1 MIIIQLAGGLGNQL
15 QQYALYQKFKSL
27 GVEAKVDLS
36 WFEQFKDTKQETKD
50 KEQYKEQN
58 KDDHGT
64 NKTKPAIKQDIV
76 ATKRR
81 CELNFFDHL
90 PYESCTRKEKTALTG
105 SQGFTGKLRRKLLPW
120 TLHWYKEK
128 QMYDPKLLNY
138 RQMYLSGYFAC
149 EKYYAD
155 ILPELREMIRFPE
168 IADAQKRMAN
178 EEILEEIRNSHAVSV
193 HIRRGDYL
201 QPENAAM
208 FGNICTEE
216 YYESAL
222 NYMKQKIK
230 DPHFF
235 IFSDD
240 AAYVKEHYQGE
251 EYTVVDI
258 NHGDDSFYDMYLM
271 SRCEGNI
278 CANSTFSFWGARLN
292 ARSDKIMI
300 RPTKQKNS
308 QIFDEA
314 QMKDLWKNWIFI
326 DSQGKSYL

>member
-27 GVEAKVDLS
+27 GAEAKLDLS
-36 WFEQFKDTKQETKD
+36 WFEQFEDTC
-50 KEQYKEQN
+50 KESKNKERN

-64 NKTKPAIKQDIV
+64 NKIKPAIKQDIV
-76 ATKRR
+76 VTNRQ
-81 CELNFFDHL
+81 CELNFFEHL
-90 PYESCTRKEKTALTG
+90 PYESCTKEEKTALTG
-105 SQGFTGKLRRKLLPW
+105 SQGLAGKLRRKLLPQ
-120 TLHWYKEK
+120 TVHWYKEE
-128 QMYDPKLLNY
+128 QMYDPELLNY
-138 RQMYLSGYFAC
+138 RKMYLSGYFAC

-168 IADAQKRMAN
+168 IVDARKRMAN
-178 EEILEEIRNSHAVSV
+178 EGILKKIRNSHAVSV

-222 NYMKQKIK
+222 DYMKEKIE

-240 AAYVKEHYQGE
+240 TAYVREHYQLS
-251 EYTVVDI
+251 V
-258 NHGDDSFYDMYLM
+258 
-271 SRCEGNI
+271 
-278 CANSTFSFWGARLN
+278 
-292 ARSDKIMI
+292 
-300 RPTKQKNS
+300 PTPPS
-308 QIFDEA
+308 ASGGRD
-314 QMKDLWKNWIFI
+314 
-326 DSQGKSYL
+326 

>member
-27 GVEAKVDLS
+27 GAEAKLDLS
-36 WFEQFKDTKQETKD
+36 WFERFKTTERK
-50 KEQYKEQN
+50 N
-58 KDDHGT
+58 G
-64 NKTKPAIKQDIV
+64 IV
-76 ATKRR
+76 ATTRQ
-81 CELNFFDHL
+81 CELDFFDHL
-90 PYESCTRKEKTALTG
+90 PYESCTEEEKNALTG
-105 SQGFTGKLRRKLLPW
+105 SQGFAGKLRRNLLPQ
-120 TLHWYKEK
+120 TVHWYKEEK
-128 QMYDPKLLNY
+128 MYDPELLNY
-138 RQMYLSGYFAC
+138 REMYLSGYFAC

-155 ILPELREMIRFPE
+155 ILPELRAMIRFPE

-178 EEILEEIRNSHAVSV
+178 EEILKKIRNSHAVSV

-222 NYMKQKIK
+222 NYVKGKIK

-240 AAYVKEHYQGE
+240 VAYVKEHYQGE
-251 EYTVVDI
+251 EYTIVDI

-271 SRCEGNI
+271 SQCEENI

-292 ARSDKIMI
+292 ARPDKFMI

-308 QIFDEA
+308 QVFDEA
-314 QMKDLWKNWIFI
+314 QMKDLWKNWVFI
-326 DSQGKSYL
+326 DPQGQVYDDIAFRDLQV

>member
-1 MIIIQLAGGLGNQL
+1 MIIIQIAGGLGNQL

-27 GVEAKVDLS
+27 GAEARLDLS
-36 WFEQFKDTKQETKD
+36 WFEQFEDTKQETND
-50 KEQYKEQN
+50 KEPYKEQN

-64 NKTKPAIKQDIV
+64 NKIKPAIKQDIV
-76 ATKRR
+76 VTNRQ
-81 CELNFFDHL
+81 CELNFFEHL
-90 PYESCTRKEKTALTG
+90 PYESCTEKERTALTG
-105 SQGFTGKLRRKLLPW
+105 SQGLAGKLRRKLLPQ
-120 TLHWYKEK
+120 TVHRYKEE
-128 QMYDPKLLNY
+128 QMYDPELLNY
-138 RQMYLSGYFAC
+138 RDMYLSGYFAC

-178 EEILEEIRNSHAVSV
+178 EEMLKKIRNSHAVSV

-222 NYMKQKIK
+222 DYMKEKIE

-240 AAYVKEHYQGE
+240 VAYVREHYQGE
-251 EYTVVDI
+251 EYTIVDI

-292 ARSDKIMI
+292 GRTDKIMI
-300 RPTKQKNS
+300 RPTIQKNS
-308 QIFDEA
+308 QVFDEA
-314 QMKDLWKNWIFI
+314 QMKDLWKDWVFI
-326 DSQGKSYL
+326 DPQGKQYP

>member
-1 MIIIQLAGGLGNQL
+1 MIIIQIAGGLGNQL

-27 GVEAKVDLS
+27 GAEVKLDLS
-36 WFEQFKDTKQETKD
+36 WFEQFKTTERK
-50 KEQYKEQN
+50 N
-58 KDDHGT
+58 G
-64 NKTKPAIKQDIV
+64 IV
-76 ATKRR
+76 ATTRQ
-81 CELNFFDHL
+81 CELDFFDHL
-90 PYESCTRKEKTALTG
+90 PYERCTRDEKTALTG
-105 SQGFTGKLRRKLLPW
+105 SPGLAGKLRRKLLPQ
-120 TLHWYKEK
+120 TVHWYKEK

-138 RQMYLSGYFAC
+138 REMYLSGYFAC

-155 ILPELREMIRFPE
+155 ILPELRAMIRFPE
-168 IADAQKRMAN
+168 IVNAQKRMAN
-178 EEILEEIRNSHAVSV
+178 EEILKKIRNSHAVSV

-222 NYMKQKIK
+222 NYMKEKIE

-251 EYTVVDI
+251 EYTIVDI
-258 NHGDDSFYDMYLM
+258 NHGNDSFYDMYLM
-271 SRCEGNI
+271 SRCEANI

-292 ARSDKIMI
+292 ARPDKIMI

-314 QMKDLWKNWIFI
+314 QMKDLWKNWIFV
-326 DSQGKSYL
+326 STQGDLFI